1 MEKLKKETPYG
12 RVNITKQAISKVV
25 GDEVTSSYGVGG
37 IVSNGKDK
45 GKILSEDEYYKGII
59 ISKEKNSYTIDIHL
73 CILFPL
79 KITEIINEVQK
90 KVKYALQKVFSI
102 NFKSVNIYVEG
113 LLIEKQ

>member
-59 ISKEKNSYTIDIHL
+59 ISKEKNSYTIDIHI
-73 CILFPL
+73 CILYWCVI
-79 KITEIINEVQK
+79 K
-90 KVKYALQKVFSI
+90 
-102 NFKSVNIYVEG
+102 
-113 LLIEKQ
+113 

>member
-1 MEKLKKETPYG
+1 MEKLNKETPYG

-37 IVSNGKDK
+37 IVSGGKDK

-59 ISKEKNSYTIDIHL
+59 ISKDRESYVVDIH
-73 CILFPL
+73 IYVLFPL
-79 KITEIINEVQK
+79 KITEIVNEVQK
-90 KVKYALQKVFSI
+90 KVRYALQKVFSI

-113 LLIEKQ
+113 LLIDRH